1 MRTQDSVTDAVLA
14 WRFGPAAV
22 LEEYTYLV
30 LRELNFIVV
39 PEATGGRVGIL
50 CPRRYGCER
59 KGKISGSVVTE

>member
-14 WRFGPAAV
+14 WRFGPV

-39 PEATGGRVGIL
+39 PEATRGRVGIL